1 MLCPRQFITHHVG
14 TVKPRTGTPPLS
26 GEVGGDT
33 PSLSG
38 EVGGVWG
45 SVGGVGTRRTH
56 EIISRTLQHPGAG
69 FCIYCGARLD
79 ASHLYCWKCGAK
91 RWLPEEKPQPD
102 RPPPMAGTPA
112 FQAPRIGPQ
121 PAPRAL
127 PWLTV
132 FFAAGAVYFLV
143 GLSQTAAFLFS
154 GHGRE
159 QLLSSLAQEA
169 VPQSL
174 RIPVL
179 AVQTALIVIA
189 AVLHSAAF
197 FGLRGRRRWGWVIAT
212 LVAGIW
218 SLVLIG
224 IPLLYLLLRP
234 STRRACG
241 MA

>member
-1 MLCPRQFITHHVG
+1 
-14 TVKPRTGTPPLS
+14 
-26 GEVGGDT
+26 
-33 PSLSG
+33 
-38 EVGGVWG
+38 
-45 SVGGVGTRRTH
+45 
-56 EIISRTLQHPGAG
+56 LQLPGAG
-69 FCIYCGARLD
+69 YCIYCGARLD

-91 RWLPEEKPQPD
+91 RWLPEDDVQGD
-102 RPPPMAGTPA
+102 RAPPVAGTPA
-112 FQAPRIGPQ
+112 FQAGAGIPA

-143 GLSQTAAFLFS
+143 GLSQMAAYLLS

-159 QLLSSLAQEA
+159 QLFNTLAEQS
-169 VPQSL
+169 VPPSL

-179 AVQTALIVIA
+179 ALQTLLMIA
-189 AVLHSAAF
+189 AAALHASAF
-197 FGLRGRRRWGWVIAT
+197 FGLRARRPWGWVIAT

-218 SLVLIG
+218 SLVLVG

-241 MA
+241 MR